1 MFFEDAN
8 WLIVTIENTNPC
20 VVEAWE
26 HIQLMPRYID
36 DTSDVFNCK
45 TNLPSR
51 RQRGEGHCSSG
62 NPTSTRELWAFV
74 HNMLV
79 KREDEN
85 VHQRRIPEK
94 SEKVRINDIFYINAA
109 MIDPRSTYLLC
120 TSLNVSNTPVGMEVV
135 IWQHPRYKNW
145 VRIDKRHE

>member
-1 MFFEDAN
+1 
-8 WLIVTIENTNPC
+8 
-20 VVEAWE
+20 
-26 HIQLMPRYID
+26 
-36 DTSDVFNCK
+36 
-45 TNLPSR
+45 
-51 RQRGEGHCSSG
+51 
-62 NPTSTRELWAFV
+62 
-74 HNMLV
+74 MLV

-135 IWQHPRYKNW
+135 I
-145 VRIDKRHE
+145 